1 MLIFM
6 SKVILLIGVIIAA
19 VILSLTIQPTSTN
32 AQYQPLDKN
41 SILISN
47 LTTVPST
54 VQVGDEFEI
63 NATIHNNSTESIV
76 YRGDVCNGSPLDIDF
91 DKKVQLESVVTCRA
105 ISFEDLAPTQNVTV
119 SGPDNGIIAI
129 ALQEG
134 MTAANVTFHYTIGED
149 LEQQKNVSQSFTF
162 NITR

>member
-1 MLIFM
+1 MLILM
-6 SKVILLIGVIIAA
+6 SKVIHFIGVIVAA

-32 AQYQPLDKN
+32 AQYQPLDHN

-54 VQVGDEFEI
+54 IQVGDEFEI

-91 DKKVQLESVVTCRA
+91 KKVQLESVVTCRA
-105 ISFEDLAPTQNVTV
+105 ISFEGLAPSQNVTV

-134 MTAANVTFHYTIGED
+134 MTTANVTFHYTIGED
-149 LEQQKNVSQSFTF
+149 LEEQKNESQSFTF